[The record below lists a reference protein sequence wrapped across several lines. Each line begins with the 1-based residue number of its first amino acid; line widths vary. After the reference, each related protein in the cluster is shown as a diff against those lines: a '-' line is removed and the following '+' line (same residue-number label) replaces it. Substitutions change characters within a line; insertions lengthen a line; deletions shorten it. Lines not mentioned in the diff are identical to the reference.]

1 VRVGLGYS
9 LLGFFACFIGYNTI
23 LMLIMLCHKM
33 RLALMRCSTKS
44 RRSKLK
50 IEIRFMLERIRA
62 ALAEIKFRGN
72 DNKEELAENE
82 KDWFLPDDIDEE
94 WAPLVKSSETSG
106 AICII
111 TLTKR

>member
-1 VRVGLGYS
+1 
-9 LLGFFACFIGYNTI
+9 
-23 LMLIMLCHKM
+23 MLIMLCHKM